1 MAKAGNPR
9 PVVVWFR
16 NDLRVHDNEVLLQA
30 AKASHNHVVPVY
42 CFDIRQYSLVITH
55 RSRRCGQFPKCGR
68 PRARFLIESVDDLR
82 TRLQE
87 LGSGLVVRTGL
98 PEEEVARVAAQVG
111 ATQVFAHQEVCSEEV
126 AAEHRLKRQL
136 EVPLSLHWGAVTLCH
151 LDDLDFGP
159 RCKHLPSVFT
169 QFRKRVE
176 ADMHVRPVVAA
187 PARLAPLPSDLEL
200 GSIPTVED
208 LCPGQHEPDERAV
221 LPFKG
226 GETAARARLQYY
238 LWESNLLASYK
249 DTRNGLVG
257 GDYSSKFSPWLAHGN
272 LTARWIYH
280 EVKRYEQERTENTST
295 YWLIFELLWRDYFRF
310 VALQH
315 GTAIFKPGGVQH
327 KDVPWRHSPADF
339 EAWQNGQTGFP
350 FIDANMRELAKTGFM
365 SNRGRQNVASFL
377 TKDLQIDWRLGAEWF
392 ETLLLDHDP
401 CSNYG
406 NWNYAAGVGNDPRQ
420 GRHFNVI
427 KQAKTYDPTAE
438 YVHLWVPELRG
449 LDAPQAHVPFKLS
462 SEELAQANIQ
472 LGSTYPRPVVDRL
485 DGGRLPLKVRDETAY
500 GPHVQLP
507 QQGLIKMILFDTLF
521 TGLSW

>member
-1 MAKAGNPR
+1 MG
-9 PVVVWFR
+9 
-16 NDLRVHDNEVLLQA
+16 
-30 AKASHNHVVPVY
+30 
-42 CFDIRQYSLVITH
+42 
-55 RSRRCGQFPKCGR
+55 
-68 PRARFLIESVDDLR
+68 
-82 TRLQE
+82 
-87 LGSGLVVRTGL
+87 
-98 PEEEVARVAAQVG
+98 
-111 ATQVFAHQEVCSEEV
+111 
-126 AAEHRLKRQL
+126 
-136 EVPLSLHWGAVTLCH
+136 
-151 LDDLDFGP
+151 
-159 RCKHLPSVFT
+159 
-169 QFRKRVE
+169 
-176 ADMHVRPVVAA
+176 
-187 PARLAPLPSDLEL
+187 
-200 GSIPTVED
+200 
-208 LCPGQHEPDERAV
+208 
-221 LPFKG
+221 
-226 GETAARARLQYY
+226 
-238 LWESNLLASYK
+238 

-295 YWLIFELLWRDYFRF
+295 YCLIFELLWRDYFRF

-327 KDVPWRHSPADF
+327 KDVPCRHSPADF

-350 FIDANMRELAKTGFM
+350 FVDANMRELAKTGFM

-462 SEELAQANIQ
+462 SEELARANIK

-485 DGGRLPLKVRDETAY
+485 DGGRLPLKDFHGSKPFS
-500 GPHVQLP
+500 GPGWMKQGQKDHERGADRKRQGRPKEVAMRGMQPTESHILKVLRPMKTQGGTQATLQEANVLASACKGHGLESSLVACQHRLALRFLLNQL
-507 QQGLIKMILFDTLF
+507 TLDCA
-521 TGLSW
+521 LSIVAMNVCPTV